1 MDLRGLKNRI
11 DLLVE
16 RTGKDLP
23 RVELVGYGK
32 RDYPGEPDGTLCG
45 GGPIYRYD
53 TAEERAAIRA
63 RIAAMPSEGVQRIVF
78 HFVTPEE
85 IEAGEAVA

>member
-53 TAEERAAIRA
+53 TKAERDAIRE
-63 RIAAMPSEGVQRIVF
+63 RIAAMPEGVHRIVF
-78 HFVTPEE
+78 HFVTAEE
-85 IEAGEAVA
+85 IAAGEAVAL